1 MLPADRPP
9 FHPIPWEDSE
19 TGKETQGRAAFSA
32 PDVFKPWVAK
42 DVINTD
48 ESLRLS
54 GLLGPVRLLTI
65 RTVEVE

>member
-32 PDVFKPWVAK
+32 PDVFKPWVLK
-42 DVINTD
+42 EVNTD
-48 ESLRLS
+48 DPLGTS
-54 GLLGPVRLLTI
+54 GLLGPVQLLTVP
-65 RTVEVE
+65 TVEVE